1 MQISRESV
9 AILLPTYNE
18 EQSIGKS
25 IDQIRELS
33 KLQSENWRIVLVD
46 SCSSDKTVSIAR
58 DKKIDEVI
66 ELPIRGKGIALKK
79 AFEDLTDDYIFQI
92 DCDMTYP
99 IEAIPLMIEKLK
111 SGSCDLVIGSRFKGK
126 MEEGAMKRVNYIG
139 NSMLNII
146 ASALYIHPISDVC
159 SGLWGF
165 NKNAYKKIAQ
175 SMNAIHFEVECD
187 MFAEAVKK
195 KLKICEIPI
204 NYRKREGQTKL
215 SIKYGFIDS
224 WHLLKKRF

>member
-1 MQISRESV
+1 MPNKSV

-33 KLQSENWRIVLVD
+33 KSQAQTWRIVLVD
-46 SCSSDKTVSIAR
+46 SCSTDKTVSIA
-58 DKKIDEVI
+58 KEKMIDQII
-66 ELPIRGKGIALKK
+66 ELPIRGKGIALRK
-79 AFEDLTDDYIFQI
+79 AFEDLNDDYVFQI

-99 IEAIPLMIEKLK
+99 IEAIPSMVEKLD
-111 SGSCDLVIGSRFKGK
+111 SGSCDLVIGSRFRGK
-126 MEEGAMKRVNYIG
+126 METGAMKSVNKIG
-139 NSMLNII
+139 NTMLNII
-146 ASALYIHPISDVC
+146 ASTLYLHPISDVC

-165 NKNAYKKIAQ
+165 NKKAYKSI
-175 SMNAIHFEVECD
+175 NVTAIHFEVECD
-187 MFAEAVKK
+187 MFAEAVKRG
-195 KLKICEIPI
+195 LKICEIPI
-204 NYRKREGQTKL
+204 DYRKREGQTKL